1 MAVSKIEYFGET
13 LIDLTNDTVS
23 ADTILAGYTAHGK
36 DGEPITGTL
45 EVKEEQ
51 EKTVT
56 PTSSIQEVIPDV
68 GKTLSKVTVNG
79 DSDLVAENIKKDV
92 EIFGVTG
99 TYEGSGGSSDDLK
112 VLIQR
117 SATTFTVP
125 NGITKIGSGAFAYW
139 TRVNTI
145 TLPSGITSIGAYA
158 FYYCQNLALTSL
170 PSGITSIGDYAF
182 QQCTKLALTSLP
194 NSLISIS
201 TQAFRYCTAL
211 KLTSLPSSINGISNL
226 AFYGCTGLTS
236 ITFKGTPSTIANNA
250 FRGCDNLK
258 TINVPW
264 ASGTVANAPWGATNA
279 TINYNYTR

>member
-36 DGEPITGTL
+36 DGEQITGTL

-56 PTSSIQEVIPDV
+56 PTSSIQEVIPDD

-79 DSDLVAENIKKDV
+79 DSDLVAENIKKDI

-99 TYEGSGGSSDDLK
+99 TYEGEGSSVDLK
-112 VLIQR
+112 GLFEGTITSIDLPSDLTKIR
-117 SATTFTVP
+117 NYAFLGLTNLTSISLSS
-125 NGITKIGSGAFAYW
+125 GITTIGSQAFA
-139 TRVNTI
+139 NCSKLESI
-145 TLPSGITSIGAYA
+145 SLPSGLTFIDSYA
-158 FYYCQNLALTSL
+158 FLRCPRLILTSL
-170 PSGITSIGDYAF
+170 PGGLTSIGSSAF
-182 QQCTKLALTSLP
+182 
-194 NSLISIS
+194 NS
-201 TQAFRYCTAL
+201 C
-211 KLTSLPSSINGISNL
+211 K
-226 AFYGCTGLTS
+226 GLTS
-236 ITFKGTPSTIANNA
+236 ITFKGTPTTIANNA
-250 FRGCDNLK
+250 FQGCTNLK

-279 TINYNYTR
+279 TINYNYTG

>member
-45 EVKEEQ
+45 EVDDVTEETTAYTTKLGTQDTIIEQIVTALQNKTAVEAKEEQ

-56 PTSSIQEVIPDV
+56 PTSSIQEVVPDD

-99 TYEGSGGSSDDLK
+99 TYEGSGSSSVDLK
-112 VLIQR
+112 ALVERTITSIELP
-117 SATTFTVP
+117 S
-125 NGITKIGSGAFAYW
+125 NLTKIGKY
-139 TRVNTI
+139 
-145 TLPSGITSIGAYA
+145 
-158 FYYCQNLALTSL
+158 
-170 PSGITSIGDYAF
+170 
-182 QQCTKLALTSLP
+182 
-194 NSLISIS
+194 
-201 TQAFRYCTAL
+201 
-211 KLTSLPSSINGISNL
+211 
-226 AFYGCTGLTS
+226 AFYGCTKLVLTSLPDSVTNIGVRVFYDCQKLALTHIPSGVTTINTYAFYGCIGLTS
-236 ITFKGTPSTIANNA
+236 ITFKGTPTTITSDA
-250 FRGCDNLK
+250 FQNCTNLK

-264 ASGTVANAPWGATNA
+264 SSGAVANAPWGATNA
-279 TINYNYTR
+279 TINYNYTD